1 MTQGS
6 VVDENRVV
14 SRGSSFVNDKNEQ
27 VLDCRENSVSFAM
40 DFKDEIHVFLVDDFV
55 GSNIGRL

>member
-1 MTQGS
+1 M
-6 VVDENRVV
+6 DENRVV